1 VAEKVPERIRRLVYL
16 DAYIPQ
22 DNKSAFEYNTWSR
35 NHIQGKSLEDF
46 RLIKIAKEINLK
58 PSLLIKFRFIEEQA
72 KILIVVGIRCDYCQ
86 NKSDMIKKY
95 TNSNR

>member
-1 VAEKVPERIRRLVYL
+1 MNLTYRESVVK
-16 DAYIPQ
+16 
-22 DNKSAFEYNTWSR
+22 N
-35 NHIQGKSLEDF
+35 IQGKSLEDF